1 MVPTLNSTRCR
12 HSATAT
18 HDTFEG
24 VRGCFYEVVV
34 IRKSRQEEKK
44 ADDLER
50 WLLDDNEIMCLLC
63 KSFPGNRGVVVV
75 CSTDC
80 RGGGGVTHA
89 FTGISSALCDAPQ
102 YQADT
107 F

>member
-50 WLLDDNEIMCLLC
+50 WLLDDNEIMCLVSIMQSGFPVIVASS
-63 KSFPGNRGVVVV
+63 SFVRPTV
-75 CSTDC
+75 
-80 RGGGGVTHA
+80 A
-89 FTGISSALCDAPQ
+89 AA
-102 YQADT
+102 AA
-107 F
+107 